1 MTLELLH
8 AATIAIV
15 RRGIDL
21 TARQQA
27 VFLTVHLND
36 GPHTVRGMATALN
49 VNKPAI
55 TRAIDKLEAL
65 DLVRREDDPQD
76 RRSVL
81 VKRTAKGA
89 AFLREMRRIVGAAAG
104 AVREAA

>member
-1 MTLELLH
+1 MKFLCTH
-8 AATIAIV
+8 CAAPAMAV
-15 RRGIDL
+15 RPGNDL

-27 VFLTVHLND
+27 VFLTVHLD
-36 GPHTVRGMATALN
+36 GGDHTVRGLATVLN

-55 TRAIDKLEAL
+55 SRALDKLEAL
-65 DLVRREDDPQD
+65 DLVRRADDPTS

-81 VKRTAKGA
+81 VKRAVKGA
-89 AFLREMRRIVGAAAG
+89 AFLREMRKVVGE